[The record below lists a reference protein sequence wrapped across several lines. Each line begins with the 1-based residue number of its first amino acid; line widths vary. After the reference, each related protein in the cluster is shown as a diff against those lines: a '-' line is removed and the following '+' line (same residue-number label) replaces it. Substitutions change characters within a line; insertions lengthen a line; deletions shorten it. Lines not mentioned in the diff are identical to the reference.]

1 MMHALSWLLFWAYA
15 ATSHGFGGGAN
26 KWARAKLLRSFGGR
40 PNIAAPLFAG
50 TSGGGETVAE
60 LKEQLHAR
68 GLKVTGLKAEL
79 KARLLE
85 SKEAAQPVVLDLD
98 LFDDTAPPTD
108 LGNKIAVS
116 VKGSLSK
123 EEGARRPSAVV
134 HLSKKQKQLYMGKD
148 EPLSKVVFVGNL
160 DLNVEDLEAQTRSV
174 FEAHGALVSVT
185 MGRNKKTGQPA
196 AYAMVEFEKDEGA
209 ASAVGALHLDALSAL
224 TLPSCALR
232 VELSHQT
239 GSASRT
245 RERNKCALS
254 DERIGELVHER
265 EQQRAEG
272 FFRASDRLREL
283 LEREGVRV
291 DDTARTWSTGDG
303 RSGDMGETVVPRG
316 KGNRVGNLF
325 EEELNSSLGH
335 KQRGETEVANGKGG
349 GTRRADD
356 RAGDRSDNRGRGRG
370 GGRRDSPRDSNRNF
384 GPSGH
389 DYARCA
395 ADVAGP
401 RVGAAVTEIDALL
414 AKRLVAKLKSDFE
427 AADNIKGKLQT
438 MGVEV
443 NDNIKEWRADGRADR
458 EWLMRGR
465 EVRPQSYGGAGG
477 RSSTNRRDY

>member
-1 MMHALSWLLFWAYA
+1 MHALSWLLFWAYA
-15 ATSHGFGGGAN
+15 AVSYGFGGGAN
-26 KWARAKLLRSFGGR
+26 KWARATRM
-40 PNIAAPLFAG
+40 AAPLFAG

-98 LFDDTAPPTD
+98 LLDDTSPPTN
-108 LGNKIAVS
+108 LGSSIVVS
-116 VKGSLSK
+116 VKGSLST
-123 EEGARRPSAVV
+123 EEGARQPYTVV

-174 FEAHGALVSVT
+174 FEAHGALASVT
-185 MGRNKKTGQPA
+185 LGRNKKTGEPA
-196 AYAMVEFEKDEGA
+196 PYAMVEFEKDEGA
-209 ASAVGALHLDALSAL
+209 ASAVSALHLNALSAL

-239 GSASRT
+239 GSASRM

-254 DERIGELVHER
+254 DERIGKLVNER

-272 FFRASDRLREL
+272 LFRASDRLREL

-291 DDTARTWSTGDG
+291 DDKARTWSTGDG
-303 RSGDMGETVVPRG
+303 RSGNMGDTVVPRG

-325 EEELNSSLGH
+325 EEELNYSLGH
-335 KQRGETEVANGKGG
+335 KRRGETEVANGKGG

-356 RAGDRSDNRGRGRG
+356 RAGDRGGNRGAGRG
-370 GGRRDSPRDSNRNF
+370 DGRRNSPRGSNRNLR
-384 GPSGH
+384 PSGH

-427 AADNIKGKLQT
+427 AADNIKGKLQA
-438 MGVEV
+438 MGVEM

-465 EVRPQSYGGAGG
+465 VVRPQSYGGAGG
-477 RSSTNRRDY
+477 RSPSNRRDY